1 MFGLNSKYKDIDRKP
16 DAEETYLG
24 SHKIQ
29 DFNWK
34 SIFSGKKSILKPF
47 FSITLSYIPH
57 QQHVNNKLRFSP

>member
-1 MFGLNSKYKDIDRKP
+1 MLGLNSKYKDKDRKA

-34 SIFSGKKSILKPF
+34 SIF
-47 FSITLSYIPH
+47 
-57 QQHVNNKLRFSP
+57 